1 MGTPTHFL
9 VTPDLRQ
16 KGACNQGKE
25 AFRAESMQS
34 GATCPLCCYW
44 RWLGLR
50 GYTPYKAQS
59 TLCVSLLNSKTK
71 KKAPV
76 IGFSVPFCVEHS
88 KGFVSALCDQSK

>member
-1 MGTPTHFL
+1 
-9 VTPDLRQ
+9 
-16 KGACNQGKE
+16 
-25 AFRAESMQS
+25 MQS
-34 GATCPLCCYW
+34 GQLRPLGYYW
-44 RWLGLR
+44 RSLGLR

-71 KKAPV
+71 KSPV